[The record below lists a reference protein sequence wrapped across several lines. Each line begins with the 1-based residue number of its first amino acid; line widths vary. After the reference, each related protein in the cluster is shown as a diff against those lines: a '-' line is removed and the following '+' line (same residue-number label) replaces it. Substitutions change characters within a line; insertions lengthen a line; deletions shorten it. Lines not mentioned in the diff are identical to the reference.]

1 MLDTNPKFWN
11 MNDFVRLP
19 FYVRLASVLL
29 AITIIFMILYIGKG
43 VLVPV
48 IMALLFAILVR
59 PISSFFKRKLRFP
72 NVVASII
79 TVTLFVVFI
88 LGILVFI
95 SVQISNFSQDWET
108 IEKNITIHIS
118 NLHNFVQESFGVDE
132 SEQKDFISNATSES
146 KSSITGMITNFILS
160 FSDTLFNMAM
170 IPIYMFLF
178 LLYQNHLITFLS
190 KLIGGG
196 NQQSLKKILYDIK
209 TAVQSY
215 LFGVLIQ
222 ITIIATLTTI
232 GLTIIGVQHALLLG
246 VITGILG
253 LIPYLGNIIA
263 CVITVF
269 ATLTGSP
276 DLSLILWILVVTAG
290 VQLIDNNITVPL
302 VVSSKVE
309 INAFASIIG
318 IFIGGMIAGIAGMFL
333 AIPII
338 AILKVIF
345 DNVPSLEP
353 WGYLIGDDTPKIPQ
367 WYNKVPYLAN
377 QVGVKEKL
385 EAPTFTVTTTHPEP
399 EEKEESDDVEES

>member
-1 MLDTNPKFWN
+1 MSN
-11 MNDFVRLP
+11 FVRLP
-19 FYVRLASVLL
+19 FYARLASVLV
-29 AITIIFMILYIGKG
+29 AISIIFLILYIGKG
-43 VLVPV
+43 VLIPV

-59 PISSFFKRKLRFP
+59 PISSFFRRKLRFP
-72 NVVASII
+72 NVVSAII
-79 TVTLFVVFI
+79 TVTLFVILI
-88 LGILVFI
+88 LGILTFI
-95 SVQISNFSQDWET
+95 SVQISSFSEDWDT
-108 IEKNITIHIS
+108 IEKNITIHVA
-118 NLHNFVQESFGVDE
+118 NLQNFVQESFGLDE
-132 SEQKDFISNATSES
+132 YEQKSFIDNATSGS
-146 KSSITGMITNFILS
+146 KSSITSMVTSFLLS

-190 KLIGGG
+190 KLVGEGD
-196 NQQSLKKILYDIK
+196 QQSLKKILFDIK

-222 ITIIATLTTI
+222 ISIIATLTTI
-232 GLTIIGVQHALLLG
+232 GLTIVGVQHALLLG

-263 CVITVF
+263 CVITIF

-276 DLSLILWILVVTAG
+276 DLSLILWILVVTAV

-318 IFIGGMIAGIAGMFL
+318 IFIGGMLAGIAGMFL

-345 DNVPSLEP
+345 DNIPSLAP
-353 WGYLIGDDTPKIPQ
+353 WGYLIGDDLPKIPQ

-377 QVGVKEKL
+377 QVGQKEAL
-385 EAPTFTVTTTHPEP
+385 GAPNFTATTTTATPIETEIEEDP
-399 EEKEESDDVEES
+399 EEDEEK

>member
-1 MLDTNPKFWN
+1 
-11 MNDFVRLP
+11 MNNQIRFP
-19 FYVRLASVLL
+19 FYARLASVLL
-29 AITIIFMILYIGKG
+29 AITIIFTILYIGKG
-43 VLVPV
+43 VLIPV
-48 IMALLFAILVR
+48 IMALLFAILLR
-59 PISSFFKRKLRFP
+59 PISSFFKRKFRFP

-79 TVTLFVVFI
+79 TVTLFVIAI
-88 LGILVFI
+88 LGILTFI
-95 SVQISNFSQDWET
+95 SVQISNFSEDWET
-108 IEKNITIHIS
+108 IEQNITIHVT
-118 NLHNFVQESFGVDE
+118 NLQNFVKESFGFDE
-132 SEQKDFISNATSES
+132 HEQKSFIFNATSES
-146 KSSITGMITNFILS
+146 KSSLTGMVTNFILS
-160 FSDTLFNMAM
+160 FSDTLFNLAM
-170 IPIYMFLF
+170 IPVYMFLF

-190 KLIGGG
+190 KLIGEGD
-196 NQQSLKKILYDIK
+196 QESLKKILYDIK

-246 VITGILG
+246 IITGILG

-263 CVITVF
+263 CVITIF

-276 DLSLILWILVVTAG
+276 DLSLILWILVVTAV

-302 VVSSKVE
+302 VVSSRVE

-318 IFIGGMIAGIAGMFL
+318 IFIGGMLAGIAGMFL

-353 WGYLIGDDTPKIPQ
+353 WGYLIGDDLPKIPQ

-377 QVGVKEKL
+377 QVGHKETL
-385 EAPTFTVTTTHPEP
+385 ETPVFTATTTQPGDTEESKE
-399 EEKEESDDVEES
+399 EEKPEDNNT

>member
-1 MLDTNPKFWN
+1 MSN
-11 MNDFVRLP
+11 FVRLP
-19 FYVRLASVLL
+19 FYARLASVLV
-29 AITIIFMILYIGKG
+29 AISIIFLILYVGKG
-43 VLVPV
+43 VLIPV

-59 PISSFFKRKLRFP
+59 PISSFFRRKLRFP
-72 NVVASII
+72 NVVSAII
-79 TVTLFVVFI
+79 TVTLFVILI
-88 LGILVFI
+88 LGILTFI
-95 SVQISNFSQDWET
+95 SVQISSFSEDWDT
-108 IEKNITIHIS
+108 IEKNITIHVA
-118 NLHNFVQESFGVDE
+118 NLQHFVQESFGLDE
-132 SEQKDFISNATSES
+132 YEQKSFIDNATSGS
-146 KSSITGMITNFILS
+146 KSSITSMVTSFLLS

-190 KLIGGG
+190 KLVGEGD
-196 NQQSLKKILYDIK
+196 QQSLKKILFDIK

-222 ITIIATLTTI
+222 ISIIATLTTI
-232 GLTIIGVQHALLLG
+232 GLTIVGVQHALLLG

-263 CVITVF
+263 CVITIF

-276 DLSLILWILVVTAG
+276 DLSLILWILVVTG
-290 VQLIDNNITVPL
+290 VVQLIDNNITVPL

-318 IFIGGMIAGIAGMFL
+318 IFIGGMLAGIAGMFL

-338 AILKVIF
+338 AILKVVF
-345 DNVPSLEP
+345 DNIPSLAP
-353 WGYLIGDDTPKIPQ
+353 WGYLIGDDLPKIPQ

-377 QVGVKEKL
+377 QVGQKEAL
-385 EAPTFTVTTTHPEP
+385 GAPNFTATTTTATPIETEIEEDP
-399 EEKEESDDVEES
+399 EEDEEK

>member
-1 MLDTNPKFWN
+1 
-11 MNDFVRLP
+11 MNNLIRLP
-19 FYVRLASVLL
+19 FYARLAFVLL
-29 AITIIFMILYIGKG
+29 TITIILTILYIGKG
-43 VLVPV
+43 VLIPV
-48 IMALLFAILVR
+48 IMALLFAILLR
-59 PISSFFKRKLRFP
+59 PISSFFKKKLRFP
-72 NVVASII
+72 NVMASII

-88 LGILVFI
+88 LGILTFI
-95 SVQISNFSQDWET
+95 SVQIGNFSEDWET
-108 IEKNITIHIS
+108 IEENITIHVAS
-118 NLHNFVQESFGVDE
+118 LQDFVQESFGFDQD
-132 SEQKDFISNATSES
+132 EQKSFVFNATTES
-146 KSSITGMITNFILS
+146 KSSLTGMVTNFILS
-160 FSDTLFNMAM
+160 FSDTLFNLAM

-190 KLIGGG
+190 KLVGEGDQ
-196 NQQSLKKILYDIK
+196 NSLKKILYDIK

-222 ITIIATLTTI
+222 ITIIATLTTV
-232 GLTIIGVQHALLLG
+232 GLTIIGIQHALLLG

-263 CVITVF
+263 CVITIF

-276 DLSLILWILVVTAG
+276 DLSLILWILVVTAI
-290 VQLIDNNITVPL
+290 VQIVDNNIVVPL

-318 IFIGGMIAGIAGMFL
+318 IFIGGMLAGIAGMFL

-353 WGYLIGDDTPKIPQ
+353 WGYLIGDDLPKIPQ

-377 QVGVKEKL
+377 QVGQKE
-385 EAPTFTVTTTHPEP
+385 AFDNTTFTITTTKTETQENQ
-399 EEKEESDDVEES
+399 EEKTEEEKTEEEETEEK

>member
-1 MLDTNPKFWN
+1 
-11 MNDFVRLP
+11 MNNFVRLP
-19 FYVRLASVLL
+19 FYAKLASVLL
-29 AITIIFMILYIGKG
+29 AITIIFTILYIGKG
-43 VLVPV
+43 VLVPL

-59 PISSFFKRKLRFP
+59 PVSVFFRRKLRFP
-72 NVVASII
+72 NALASII

-88 LGILVFI
+88 LGILTFI
-95 SVQISNFSQDWET
+95 SVQIGNFSDDWET
-108 IEKNITIHIS
+108 IEKNITIHIA
-118 NLHNFVQESFGVDE
+118 NLQNFVQESFGFDE
-132 SEQKDFISNATSES
+132 TEQKNFITNATSES
-146 KSSITGMITNFILS
+146 RSSVTGMATNFILS
-160 FSDTLFNMAM
+160 FSDTLFNLAM

-190 KLIGGG
+190 KLVGEGD
-196 NQQSLKKILYDIK
+196 QESLKKILFEIK
-209 TAVQSY
+209 TTVQSY

-253 LIPYLGNIIA
+253 LIPYLGNILA
-263 CVITVF
+263 CVITIF

-276 DLSLILWILVVTAG
+276 DLNLILGVLVITSV
-290 VQLIDNNITVPL
+290 VQVIDNNITVPL
-302 VVSSKVE
+302 IVSSKVE

-318 IFIGGMIAGIAGMFL
+318 IFIGGMLAGIAGMFL

-353 WGYLIGDDTPKIPQ
+353 WGYLIGDDLPKIPQ
-367 WYNKVPYLAN
+367 WYKNVPYLAN
-377 QVGVKEKL
+377 QVGNKDVPEVL
-385 EAPTFTVTTTHPEP
+385 TFTKTTTLEVE
-399 EEKEESDDVEES
+399 EEKDEETKEE

>member
-1 MLDTNPKFWN
+1 MSN
-11 MNDFVRLP
+11 FVRLP
-19 FYVRLASVLL
+19 FYARLASVLV
-29 AITIIFMILYIGKG
+29 AISIIFLILYIGKG

-59 PISSFFKRKLRFP
+59 PISSFFRRKLRFP
-72 NVVASII
+72 NVVSAII
-79 TVTLFVVFI
+79 TVTLFVILI
-88 LGILVFI
+88 LGILTFI
-95 SVQISNFSQDWET
+95 SVQISSFSEDWDT
-108 IEKNITIHIS
+108 IEKNITIHVA
-118 NLHNFVQESFGVDE
+118 NLQHFVQESFGLDE
-132 SEQKDFISNATSES
+132 YEQKSFIDNATSGS
-146 KSSITGMITNFILS
+146 KSSITSMVTSFLLS

-190 KLIGGG
+190 KLVGEGD
-196 NQQSLKKILYDIK
+196 QQSLKKILFDIK

-222 ITIIATLTTI
+222 ISIIATLTTI
-232 GLTIIGVQHALLLG
+232 GLTIVGVQHALLLG

-263 CVITVF
+263 CVITIF

-276 DLSLILWILVVTAG
+276 DLSLILWILVVTG
-290 VQLIDNNITVPL
+290 VVQLIDNNITVPL

-318 IFIGGMIAGIAGMFL
+318 IFIGGMLAGIAGMFL

-338 AILKVIF
+338 AILKVVF
-345 DNVPSLEP
+345 DNIPSLAP
-353 WGYLIGDDTPKIPQ
+353 WGYLIGDDLPKIPQ

-377 QVGVKEKL
+377 QVGQKEAL
-385 EAPTFTVTTTHPEP
+385 GAPNFTATTTTATPIETEIEEDP
-399 EEKEESDDVEES
+399 EEDEEK

>member
-1 MLDTNPKFWN
+1 MSN
-11 MNDFVRLP
+11 FVRLP
-19 FYVRLASVLL
+19 FYARLASVLV
-29 AITIIFMILYIGKG
+29 AISIIFLILYIGKG

-59 PISSFFKRKLRFP
+59 PISSFFRRKLRFP
-72 NVVASII
+72 NVVSAII
-79 TVTLFVVFI
+79 TVTLFVILI
-88 LGILVFI
+88 LGILTFI
-95 SVQISNFSQDWET
+95 SVQISSFSEDWDT
-108 IEKNITIHIS
+108 IEKNITIHVA
-118 NLHNFVQESFGVDE
+118 NLQHFVQESFGLDE
-132 SEQKDFISNATSES
+132 YEQKSFIDNATSDS
-146 KSSITGMITNFILS
+146 KSSITRMVTSFLLS

-190 KLIGGG
+190 KLVGEGD
-196 NQQSLKKILYDIK
+196 QQSLKKILFDIK

-222 ITIIATLTTI
+222 ISIIATLTTV
-232 GLTIIGVQHALLLG
+232 GLTIVGVQHALLLG

-263 CVITVF
+263 CVITIF

-276 DLSLILWILVVTAG
+276 DLSLILWILVVTG
-290 VQLIDNNITVPL
+290 VVQLIDNNITVPL

-318 IFIGGMIAGIAGMFL
+318 IFIGGMLAGIAGMFL

-345 DNVPSLEP
+345 DNIPSLAP
-353 WGYLIGDDTPKIPQ
+353 WGYLIGDDLPKIPQ

-377 QVGVKEKL
+377 QVGQKEAL
-385 EAPTFTVTTTHPEP
+385 GAPNFTATTTTATPIETEIEEDP
-399 EEKEESDDVEES
+399 EEDEEK

>member
-1 MLDTNPKFWN
+1 MSN
-11 MNDFVRLP
+11 FVRLP
-19 FYVRLASVLL
+19 FYARLASVLV
-29 AITIIFMILYIGKG
+29 AISIIFLILYIGKG

-59 PISSFFKRKLRFP
+59 PISSFFRRKLRFP
-72 NVVASII
+72 NVVSAII
-79 TVTLFVVFI
+79 TVTLFVILI
-88 LGILVFI
+88 LGILTFI
-95 SVQISNFSQDWET
+95 SVQISSFSEDWDT
-108 IEKNITIHIS
+108 IEKNITIHVA
-118 NLHNFVQESFGVDE
+118 NLQHFVQESFGLDE
-132 SEQKDFISNATSES
+132 YEQKSFIDNATSDS
-146 KSSITGMITNFILS
+146 KSSITGMVTSFLLS

-190 KLIGGG
+190 KLVGEGD
-196 NQQSLKKILYDIK
+196 QQSLKKILFDIK

-222 ITIIATLTTI
+222 ISIIATLTTV
-232 GLTIIGVQHALLLG
+232 GLTIVGVQHALLLG

-263 CVITVF
+263 CVITIF

-276 DLSLILWILVVTAG
+276 DLSLILWILVVTG
-290 VQLIDNNITVPL
+290 VVQLIDNNITVPL

-318 IFIGGMIAGIAGMFL
+318 IFIGGMLAGIAGMFL

-345 DNVPSLEP
+345 DNIPSLAP
-353 WGYLIGDDTPKIPQ
+353 WGYLIGDDLPKIPQ

-377 QVGVKEKL
+377 QVGQKEAL
-385 EAPTFTVTTTHPEP
+385 GAPNFTATTTTATPIETEIEEDP
-399 EEKEESDDVEES
+399 EEDEEK

>member
-1 MLDTNPKFWN
+1 MSN
-11 MNDFVRLP
+11 FVRLP
-19 FYVRLASVLL
+19 FYARLASVLV
-29 AITIIFMILYIGKG
+29 AISIIFLILYIGKG

-59 PISSFFKRKLRFP
+59 PISSFFRRKLRFP
-72 NVVASII
+72 NVVSAII
-79 TVTLFVVFI
+79 TVTLFVILI
-88 LGILVFI
+88 LGILTFI
-95 SVQISNFSQDWET
+95 SVQISSFSEDWDT
-108 IEKNITIHIS
+108 IEKNITIHVA
-118 NLHNFVQESFGVDE
+118 NLQNFVQESFGLDE
-132 SEQKDFISNATSES
+132 YEQKSFIDNATSGS
-146 KSSITGMITNFILS
+146 KSSITSMVTSFLLS

-190 KLIGGG
+190 KLVGEGD
-196 NQQSLKKILYDIK
+196 QQSLKKILFDIK

-222 ITIIATLTTI
+222 ISIIATLTTI
-232 GLTIIGVQHALLLG
+232 GLTIVGVQHALLLG

-253 LIPYLGNIIA
+253 LIPCLGNIIA
-263 CVITVF
+263 CVITIF

-276 DLSLILWILVVTAG
+276 DLSLILWILVVTSV

-302 VVSSKVE
+302 IVSSKVE

-318 IFIGGMIAGIAGMFL
+318 IFIGGMLAGIAGMFL

-345 DNVPSLEP
+345 DNIPSLAP
-353 WGYLIGDDTPKIPQ
+353 WGYLIGDDLPKIPQ

-377 QVGVKEKL
+377 QVGQKEAL
-385 EAPTFTVTTTHPEP
+385 GAPNLTATTTTATPIETEIEEDP
-399 EEKEESDDVEES
+399 EEDEEK

>member
-1 MLDTNPKFWN
+1 MSN
-11 MNDFVRLP
+11 FVRLP
-19 FYVRLASVLL
+19 FYARLASVLV
-29 AITIIFMILYIGKG
+29 AISIIFLILYIGKG
-43 VLVPV
+43 VLIPV

-59 PISSFFKRKLRFP
+59 PISSFFRRKLRFP
-72 NVVASII
+72 NVVSAII
-79 TVTLFVVFI
+79 TVTLFVILI
-88 LGILVFI
+88 LGILTFI
-95 SVQISNFSQDWET
+95 SVQISSFSEDWDT
-108 IEKNITIHIS
+108 IEKNITIHVA
-118 NLHNFVQESFGVDE
+118 NLQNFVQESFGLDE
-132 SEQKDFISNATSES
+132 YEQKSFIDNATSDS
-146 KSSITGMITNFILS
+146 KSSITSMVTSFLLS

-190 KLIGGG
+190 KLVGEGD
-196 NQQSLKKILYDIK
+196 QQSLKKILFDIK

-222 ITIIATLTTI
+222 ISIIATLTTI
-232 GLTIIGVQHALLLG
+232 GLTIVGVQHALLLG

-263 CVITVF
+263 CVITIF

-276 DLSLILWILVVTAG
+276 DLSLILWILVVTG
-290 VQLIDNNITVPL
+290 VVQLIDNNITVPL

-318 IFIGGMIAGIAGMFL
+318 IFIGGMLAGIAGMFL

-338 AILKVIF
+338 AILKVVF
-345 DNVPSLEP
+345 DNIPSLAP
-353 WGYLIGDDTPKIPQ
+353 WGYLIGDDLPKIPQ

-377 QVGVKEKL
+377 QVGQKEAL
-385 EAPTFTVTTTHPEP
+385 GAPNFTATTTTATPIETEIEEDP
-399 EEKEESDDVEES
+399 EEDEEK

>member
-1 MLDTNPKFWN
+1 MSN
-11 MNDFVRLP
+11 FVRLP
-19 FYVRLASVLL
+19 FYARLASVLV
-29 AITIIFMILYIGKG
+29 AISIIFLILYIGKG

-59 PISSFFKRKLRFP
+59 PISSFFRRKLRFP
-72 NVVASII
+72 NVVSAII
-79 TVTLFVVFI
+79 TVTLFVILI
-88 LGILVFI
+88 LGILTFI
-95 SVQISNFSQDWET
+95 SVQISSFSEDWDT
-108 IEKNITIHIS
+108 IEKNITIHVA
-118 NLHNFVQESFGVDE
+118 NLQHFVQESFGLDE
-132 SEQKDFISNATSES
+132 YEQKSFIDNATSDS
-146 KSSITGMITNFILS
+146 NSSITGMVTSFLLS

-190 KLIGGG
+190 KLVGEGD
-196 NQQSLKKILYDIK
+196 QQSLKKILFDIK

-222 ITIIATLTTI
+222 ISIIATLTTV
-232 GLTIIGVQHALLLG
+232 GLTIVGVQHALLLG

-263 CVITVF
+263 CVITIF

-276 DLSLILWILVVTAG
+276 DLSLILWILVVTG
-290 VQLIDNNITVPL
+290 VVQLIDNNITVPL

-318 IFIGGMIAGIAGMFL
+318 IFIGGMLAGIAGMFL

-345 DNVPSLEP
+345 DNIPSLAP
-353 WGYLIGDDTPKIPQ
+353 WGYLIGDDLPKIPQ

-377 QVGVKEKL
+377 QVGQKEAL
-385 EAPTFTVTTTHPEP
+385 GAPNFTATTTTATPIETEIEEDP
-399 EEKEESDDVEES
+399 EEDEEK

>member
-1 MLDTNPKFWN
+1 
-11 MNDFVRLP
+11 MNNLIRLP
-19 FYVRLASVLL
+19 FYVKLALVLL
-29 AITIIFMILYIGKG
+29 SITIIFVILYIAKG

-59 PISSFFKRKLRFP
+59 PISSFFKKKLRFS
-72 NVVASII
+72 NVLASIV
-79 TVTLFVVFI
+79 TVAFFVIFI
-88 LGILVFI
+88 LGILTFI
-95 SVQISNFSQDWET
+95 SVQISNFSEDWGT
-108 IEKNITIHIS
+108 IEKNITIHVK
-118 NLHNFVQESFGVDE
+118 NLQDFVQESFGVDE
-132 SEQKDFISNATSES
+132 SEQKNFINNATSES
-146 KSSITGMITNFILS
+146 KSSMTGMITNFILS
-160 FSDTLFNMAM
+160 FTDTLFNLTM

-196 NQQSLKKILYDIK
+196 DQQSLKKILYDIK

-222 ITIIATLTTI
+222 ISIIAALTTI

-263 CVITVF
+263 CVITIF

-276 DLSLILWILVVTAG
+276 DLSMILWILVVTTV
-290 VQLIDNNITVPL
+290 VQLVDNNIVVPL
-302 VVSSKVE
+302 IVSSKVE

-318 IFIGGMIAGIAGMFL
+318 IFIGGMLAGIAGMFL

-345 DNVPSLEP
+345 DNVKGLEP

-367 WYNKVPYLAN
+367 WYNRVPYLAN
-377 QVGVKEKL
+377 QVEGKEKI
-385 EAPTFTVTTTHPEP
+385 EVPTFTATTTL
-399 EEKEESDDVEES
+399 EESDKNEEEKGATKDVEEK